1 MRKKTLEQYKELGAM
16 FRTYKTMATK
26 LSVTASNFL
35 TKAKWH
41 KLQKAVDTVGS
52 FASELEDKMFQEHPE
67 ITDEYV
73 DVFYGATTNEPRNE
87 LDAEMVDRAKAFCKT
102 LF

>member
-1 MRKKTLEQYKELGAM
+1 MRRKTLEQYKELGAM
-16 FRTYKTMATK
+16 FRTYKTMAAK
-26 LSVTASNFL
+26 LSVSASPFL
-35 TKAKWH
+35 TKVKWQ
-41 KLQKAVDTVGS
+41 KLQKAIDTIGS
-52 FASELEDKMFQEHPE
+52 FASELEDKMFEEHPE

-87 LDAEMVDRAKAFCKT
+87 LDAEMVERAKAFCKT

>member
-16 FRTYKTMATK
+16 FRTYKTMAAK

-35 TKAKWH
+35 TKAKWQ

-52 FASELEDKMFQEHPE
+52 FASELEDKMFEEHPE

-87 LDAEMVDRAKAFCKT
+87 LDAEMVDRARAFCKT

>member
-1 MRKKTLEQYKELGAM
+1 MKKKMLEQYKELGAM
-16 FRTYKTMATK
+16 FRTYKTMAVK
-26 LSVTASNFL
+26 LSVNASNFL
-35 TKAKWH
+35 TKAKWQ

-52 FASELEDKMFQEHPE
+52 FASELEDKMFEEHPE
-67 ITDEYV
+67 LTDEYV

-87 LDAEMVDRAKAFCKT
+87 LDAEMVTRAKAFCKT